1 MAGAGRNA
9 GNRQSP
15 DPGSLHIA
23 GSPTGHRLGAV
34 QRGALHRKR
43 SFSEARSPESHFLGL
58 KRAGRQIKVLAAAA
72 DIFFKRHFSE
82 RNGMMEISPLSTNP
96 AMTAVARQ
104 LNTNA
109 AMQTEMLKQMA
120 DSQQQM
126 ADLLQAIGLGQQV
139 DIQA

>member
-1 MAGAGRNA
+1 
-9 GNRQSP
+9 
-15 DPGSLHIA
+15 
-23 GSPTGHRLGAV
+23 
-34 QRGALHRKR
+34 
-43 SFSEARSPESHFLGL
+43 
-58 KRAGRQIKVLAAAA
+58 
-72 DIFFKRHFSE
+72 
-82 RNGMMEISPLSTNP
+82 MMEISPLSTNP